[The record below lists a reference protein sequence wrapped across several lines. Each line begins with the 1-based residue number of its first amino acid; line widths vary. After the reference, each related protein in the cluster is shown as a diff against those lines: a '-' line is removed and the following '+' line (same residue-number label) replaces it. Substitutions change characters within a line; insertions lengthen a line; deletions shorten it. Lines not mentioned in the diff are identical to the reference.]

1 MGRTKKRKRDFRDDV
16 DHILETAEKELEV
29 STLKQQSAL
38 NHPSVIVGDYFD
50 SPEAF
55 LLFEPKMDETVTAC
69 LGRRVEMLGE
79 GASNDDVL
87 TMLCEDGESGNI
99 TNKGMTHLRMQF
111 LYLRKAYELAIQ
123 FMNKKTWKQC
133 C

>member
-1 MGRTKKRKRDFRDDV
+1 M
-16 DHILETAEKELEV
+16 
-29 STLKQQSAL
+29 
-38 NHPSVIVGDYFD
+38 

-55 LLFEPKMDETVTAC
+55 VLFEPKMDETVTEC
-69 LGRRVEMLGE
+69 LVRRIELLGE

-87 TMLCEDGESGNI
+87 TMLCEDGESGSI

-123 FMNKKTWKQC
+123 FMNKKHGNNVINC
-133 C
+133 VLII